1 MRDFDIDSDL
11 KQEKFQSLKLVQGDR
26 GNKIKINIYEDG
38 QPVSLTGCSVTA
50 KYKRA
55 DGEVVDGTVENKTD
69 NYFYAV
75 MNSNITKVA
84 GTLKMLFSIEKDD
97 VKVST
102 FLLFADV
109 REGIGENTGSSGGDT
124 EVTVDLEDYQKKM
137 DNGLETK
144 NKYIVGAINE
154 VNSQCKEKAN
164 TQYVNEEIA
173 KAQLEG
179 AGVDTS
185 NFIVNSDL
193 TALENEV
200 GFTRTRLDNLFISDF
215 KTAHTGTWSGSQTAK
230 TSNINKSTVS
240 KEFLSGK
247 YFCVINFDLNFNE
260 ELTSKSPYVKLNLK
274 GLDFNNNTDL
284 SNGGIIPSKYSLQ
297 QYNNNVTLSLVTE
310 FTETKNAYIALSLV
324 GLNEST
330 TRTYE
335 ANIHWATIIKVDD
348 YNERYDSLV
357 INNAYLEQYVYVN
370 DIGKISKLQSEV
382 NGLQKYIGNQNIVD
396 YWGDSLTYGNQDG
409 TGITRATVLKGLLG
423 DNWTVNNYGSGG
435 ETSNTIACRQG
446 GIHLVV
452 QPDFTIPETITA
464 VSIDIVDSE
473 GNSVNLRS
481 SITDTTILDS
491 VNPVEIN
498 GVKGNLG
505 QGSTFG
511 ASPYTFTRLEAGD
524 SVDVNRPTRVITK
537 SMRELNNT
545 NNVMIIWIGQ
555 NGGYD
560 DVNTLI
566 SQINQMIKLN
576 NTTNY
581 LVISLTSGGKE
592 TINTVLNKE
601 FGVKFIDARQYLI
614 DYGLDDAGLT
624 PTQKDLDN
632 ISNNLVPKSLLVD
645 SDNVHFNKYGYTIIA
660 NLEYK
665 RGKELGYW

>member
-1 MRDFDIDSDL
+1 MGIEIIGKLTQKNNGDF
-11 KQEKFQSLKLVQGDR
+11 KL
-26 GNKIKINIYEDG
+26 
-38 QPVSLTGCSVTA
+38 
-50 KYKRA
+50 
-55 DGEVVDGTVENKTD
+55 
-69 NYFYAV
+69 
-75 MNSNITKVA
+75 
-84 GTLKMLFSIEKDD
+84 
-97 VKVST
+97 
-102 FLLFADV
+102 
-109 REGIGENTGSSGGDT
+109 
-124 EVTVDLEDYQKKM
+124 VDLEDVDYDGTGKNAKQELEKKIEEAKNSSTPY
-137 DNGLETK
+137 DDTK
-144 NKYIVGAINE
+144 IKTDINTIKTDLGTEELTTTNKTVKGAVNE
-154 VNSQCKEKAN
+154 VAAQYKEKAN

-215 KTAHTGTWSGSQTAK
+215 KTSHTGTWSGSQTAK

-435 ETSNTIACRQG
+435 ETSNTVACRQG
-446 GIHLVV
+446 GLHLVA
-452 QPDFTIPETITA
+452 QPNFVIPETKTA
-464 VSIDIVDSE
+464 VSINIVDSE

-481 SITDTTILDS
+481 SITDSTILDS

-511 ASPYTFTRLEAGD
+511 VSPYTFIRLETGD
-524 SVDVNRPTRVITK
+524 SVEVNRPTRIITK
-537 SMRELNNT
+537 AMKELNNS
-545 NNVMIIWIGQ
+545 NNVMIIWVGQ
-555 NGGYD
+555 NGGYNS
-560 DVNTLI
+560 DVNELI
-566 SQINQMIKLN
+566 YQINQMIKLN
-576 NTTNY
+576 KTKKYLIIGLTTANK
-581 LVISLTSGGKE
+581 TS
-592 TINTVLNKE
+592 INDALKKE
-601 FGVKFIDARQYLI
+601 FGVKFIDARDYLI
-614 DYGLDDAGLT
+614 KYGLDDANIT
-624 PTQKDLDN
+624 ATQEDLDN
-632 ISNNLVPKSLLVD
+632 IGNNLVPKSLLTD
-645 SDNVHFNKYGYTIIA
+645 GDTVHFNHYGYTIIA

>member
-1 MRDFDIDSDL
+1 MYL
-11 KQEKFQSLKLVQGDR
+11 
-26 GNKIKINIYEDG
+26 
-38 QPVSLTGCSVTA
+38 
-50 KYKRA
+50 
-55 DGEVVDGTVENKTD
+55 
-69 NYFYAV
+69 
-75 MNSNITKVA
+75 
-84 GTLKMLFSIEKDD
+84 
-97 VKVST
+97 
-102 FLLFADV
+102 
-109 REGIGENTGSSGGDT
+109 
-124 EVTVDLEDYQKKM
+124 
-137 DNGLETK
+137 
-144 NKYIVGAINE
+144 
-154 VNSQCKEKAN
+154 
-164 TQYVNEEIA
+164 
-173 KAQLEG
+173 
-179 AGVDTS
+179 
-185 NFIVNSDL
+185 
-193 TALENEV
+193 
-200 GFTRTRLDNLFISDF
+200 
-215 KTAHTGTWSGSQTAK
+215 
-230 TSNINKSTVS
+230 
-240 KEFLSGK
+240 
-247 YFCVINFDLNFNE
+247 
-260 ELTSKSPYVKLNLK
+260 KLNLK
-274 GLDFNNNTDL
+274 GSDFNNNIDL

-297 QYNNNVTLSLVTE
+297 QYNNNISLSFVTE
-310 FTETKNAYIALSLV
+310 FTETKNAWVSLSLV
-324 GLNEST
+324 GLNESA

-357 INNAYLEQYVYVN
+357 IDNNYLEQYVYVN
-370 DIGKISKLQSEV
+370 DNGKISRLQGEVSE
-382 NGLQKYIGNQNIVD
+382 LQKYIKNQNIVD

-409 TGITRATVLKGLLG
+409 SGVTRATVLKQLLG
-423 DNWTVNNYGSGG
+423 DSWTVNNYGSGG

-624 PTQKDLDN
+624 PTQEDLDN

>member
-26 GNKIKINIYEDG
+26 GNKIKINVYEDG
-38 QPVSLTGCSVTA
+38 QPVNLAGCSVTA

-55 DGEVVDGTVENKTD
+55 DGEIINDGVIENIHD
-69 NYFYAV
+69 NSFDAV
-75 MNSNITKVA
+75 MDSSITKVA
-84 GTLKMLFSIEKDD
+84 GTLKMLFTIEKDD

-102 FLLFADV
+102 FLLLADV
-109 REGIGENTGSSGGDT
+109 RESIGENTGSSGGNT
-124 EVTVDLEDYQKKM
+124 GGGSGEVKIDLSNYYKKI
-137 DNGLETK
+137 ETYSK
-144 NKYIVGAINE
+144 NQIDARF
-154 VNSQCKEKAN
+154 KEKAN

-409 TGITRATVLKGLLG
+409 SGVTRATVLKQLLG
-423 DNWTVNNYGSGG
+423 DSWTVNNYGSGG

-624 PTQKDLDN
+624 PTQEDLDN
-632 ISNNLVPKSLLVD
+632 ISNNLVPKSLLID

>member
-1 MRDFDIDSDL
+1 MRNYNIESDL
-11 KQEKFQSLKLVQGDR
+11 KQEQFQTLKLVQGDR
-26 GNKIKINIYEDG
+26 GNKIKINVYEDG

-55 DGEVVDGTVENKTD
+55 DGEIINDGVIENIHD
-69 NYFYAV
+69 NSFDAV
-75 MNSNITKVA
+75 MDSSITKVA
-84 GTLKMLFSIEKDD
+84 GTLKMLFTIEKDD

-102 FLLFADV
+102 FLLLADV
-109 REGIGENTGSSGGDT
+109 RESIGENTGSSGGNT
-124 EVTVDLEDYQKKM
+124 GGGSGEVTIDLSNYYKKI
-137 DNGLETK
+137 ETYSK
-144 NKYIVGAINE
+144 NQIDARF
-154 VNSQCKEKAN
+154 KEKAN

-260 ELTSKSPYVKLNLK
+260 ELTSVSPYVKLNLK
-274 GLDFNNNTDL
+274 GSDFNNNIDL

-297 QYNNNVTLSLVTE
+297 QYNNNISLSFVTE
-310 FTETKNAYIALSLV
+310 FTETKNAWVSLSLV
-324 GLNEST
+324 GLNKSA

-357 INNAYLEQYVYVN
+357 IDNNYLEQYVYVN
-370 DIGKISKLQSEV
+370 DNGKISRLQGEVSE
-382 NGLQKYIGNQNIVD
+382 LQKYIKNQNIVD

-409 TGITRATVLKGLLG
+409 SGVTRATVLKQLLG
-423 DNWTVNNYGSGG
+423 DSWTVNNYGSGG

-624 PTQKDLDN
+624 PTQEDLDN

>member
-1 MRDFDIDSDL
+1 MRNYDIESDL
-11 KQEKFQSLKLVQGDR
+11 KQEKFQSIKLVQGDR
-26 GNKIKINIYEDG
+26 GNKIKINVYEDG
-38 QPVSLTGCSVTA
+38 QPVNLAGCSVTA

-55 DGEVVDGTVENKTD
+55 DGEIINDGVIENIHD
-69 NYFYAV
+69 NSFDAV
-75 MNSNITKVA
+75 MDSSITKVA
-84 GTLKMLFSIEKDD
+84 GTLKMLFTIEKDD

-102 FLLFADV
+102 FLLLADV
-109 REGIGENTGSSGGDT
+109 RESIGENTGSSGGNT
-124 EVTVDLEDYQKKM
+124 GGGSGEVTIDLSNYYKKI
-137 DNGLETK
+137 ETYSK
-144 NKYIVGAINE
+144 NQIDARF
-154 VNSQCKEKAN
+154 KEKAN

-435 ETSNTIACRQG
+435 ETSNTVACRQG
-446 GIHLVV
+446 GLHLVA
-452 QPDFTIPETITA
+452 QPNFVIPETKTA
-464 VSIDIVDSE
+464 VSINIVDSE

-481 SITDTTILDS
+481 SITDSTILDS

>member
-1 MRDFDIDSDL
+1 MRNYNIESDL
-11 KQEKFQSLKLVQGDR
+11 KQEQFQTLKLVQGDR
-26 GNKIKINIYEDG
+26 GNKIKINVYEDG

-55 DGEVVDGTVENKTD
+55 DGEIINDGVIENIHD
-69 NYFYAV
+69 NSFDAV
-75 MNSNITKVA
+75 MDSSITKVA
-84 GTLKMLFSIEKDD
+84 GTLKMLFTIEKDA
-97 VKVST
+97 VKVSA
-102 FLLFADV
+102 FLLLADV
-109 REGIGENTGSSGGDT
+109 REGIGESSSSGGSAGGG
-124 EVTVDLEDYQKKM
+124 EVTVDLTDYYKKI
-137 DNGLETK
+137 ETYSRK
-144 NKYIVGAINE
+144 EIDA
-154 VNSQCKEKAN
+154 QFKEKAN

-260 ELTSKSPYVKLNLK
+260 ELTSVSPYVKLNLK
-274 GLDFNNNTDL
+274 GSDFNNNIDL

-297 QYNNNVTLSLVTE
+297 QYNNNISLSFVTE
-310 FTETKNAYIALSLV
+310 FTETKNAWVALSLV
-324 GLNEST
+324 GLNESA

-357 INNAYLEQYVYVN
+357 IDNNYLEQYVYVN
-370 DIGKISKLQSEV
+370 DNGKISRLQGEVSE
-382 NGLQKYIGNQNIVD
+382 LQKYIKNQNIVD

-409 TGITRATVLKGLLG
+409 SGVTRATVLKQLLG
-423 DNWTVNNYGSGG
+423 DSWTVNNYGSGG

-624 PTQKDLDN
+624 PTQEDLDN

>member
-75 MNSNITKVA
+75 MDNNITKVA
-84 GTLKMLFSIEKDD
+84 GTLKMLFNIENGD

-102 FLLFADV
+102 FLLLANV

-124 EVTVDLEDYQKKM
+124 EVTVDLNDYQKKT

-260 ELTSKSPYVKLNLK
+260 ELTSVSPYVKLNLK
-274 GLDFNNNTDL
+274 GSDFNNNIDL

-297 QYNNNVTLSLVTE
+297 QYNNNISLSFVTE
-310 FTETKNAYIALSLV
+310 FTETKNAWVSLSLV
-324 GLNEST
+324 GLNESA

-357 INNAYLEQYVYVN
+357 IDNNYLEQYVYVN
-370 DIGKISKLQSEV
+370 DNGKISRLQGEVSE
-382 NGLQKYIGNQNIVD
+382 LQKYIKNQNIVD

-409 TGITRATVLKGLLG
+409 SGVTRATVLKQLLG
-423 DNWTVNNYGSGG
+423 DSWTVNNYGSGG

-624 PTQKDLDN
+624 PTQEDLDN